1 MPSGQFSVCGS
12 HFFQIYFLW
21 VPVSVVA
28 HSLAQLFGSIQPL
41 PFCEQGLW
49 GTVAALCVPIR
60 KTPSGI
66 SFPMLPSSAITSV
79 SVSAGSPEPVPPMQ
93 TEGRREQAER
103 CSLAELLFQLPR
115 RAQPRPVSPAPA
127 CLSPS
132 LRAGVWSC
140 FGNRCHSGLTSRG
153 FVVSL
158 SPS

>member
-1 MPSGQFSVCGS
+1 MVPISFRFISSGSLS
-12 HFFQIYFLW
+12 LLLLTPWLSFLGA
-21 VPVSVVA
+21 S
-28 HSLAQLFGSIQPL
+28 SLYLCANG
-41 PFCEQGLW
+41 GLW

-66 SFPMLPSSAITSV
+66 SFPMPPSSAITSV
-79 SVSAGSPEPVPPMQ
+79 SVSAGSPEPVPPLQ